1 MTKAP
6 EGTLGKRLQLVGVFA
21 ICLLF
26 AGALLYQVNLWPGER
41 FPNWDW
47 AWVDARS
54 MNVLDALRR
63 SLRSLELPSI
73 DLRTNLGYDFVGD
86 FASSLNPLNLLV
98 LLTTHQVT
106 IFIRSLVIFA
116 VGAFGAFLF
125 TRQQTKNL
133 GASWAAA
140 FLYLS
145 LPIFTGMSLFNST
158 QSTLLALPWLLIVAH
173 RIADTLNW
181 RRLAEAWAVFVL
193 AVSMGDIHTF
203 VVIAPIALLYM
214 PAVGILHYRIPW
226 RAAGQRAVS
235 LITVLAGASAF
246 YVLPVLRNLKDTGSF
261 ARTEDLGFSSSAP
274 TDYWHFLRFNGLD
287 SFLRPFEGSGLLLYC
302 PVYFIVIALF
312 GYLFRQRLLDR
323 KSLLQVALLHG
334 LALALFLSYF
344 LVNSSLLMGLVGES
358 SDSTRG
364 IIRAHLN
371 VIPFLLLLA
380 GIIGVTA
387 IVRQRN
393 RGFIGDLIAIGVVSL
408 TADYLLLDR
417 LPFWYGS
424 PAPLRLEAPFASPAR
439 FTVDFGGSP
448 MTTLVWIHFVMY
460 VVLIVAVAASS
471 GERISWR
478 SARVPA
484 TIGLGIVALL
494 TVGTQMEVL
503 SRSDAP
509 WHWVTSSTH
518 RLESFEARQEC
529 LASFA
534 DLSDP
539 QSRVLYVGEADV
551 NYYSGRDWDNLL
563 ETELHGLRGQRS
575 LFSYREFDH
584 PMPGVLAVALGQQR
598 GSGLYPPLT
607 ERAVEAVNHLR
618 LLGVRY
624 VVGSGFA
631 LPSSNRPNGGA
642 ATSSDDFQFLGS
654 CTTPLGPS
662 SIADQAI
669 LRKYQT
675 AYSSAGTTLLYEISD
690 APGIYYLANRPV
702 VTDQP
707 AALLQ
712 MESPDASPWDL
723 LTGFDLP
730 ADVGGV
736 PDPVAVDDV
745 EATVVDTSTLRL
757 AWTSPADNYIAIDQY
772 VVYAVDCTTGDY
784 TGEARTTPSAV
795 PTLAFDGLEPGTSY
809 RFAIRAH
816 NDRGLSNEDD
826 WDGDP
831 ANLPNTD
838 CTKTPGGVPD
848 PVAVDDVEVTVV
860 DASTLRLVWTSPAD
874 NYIAIDQYVVYAVDC
889 TTGDYTGEARTTST
903 SAPTL
908 AFDGLEPG
916 TSYRFAIRAR
926 NDRGLSNED
935 WDGDPANLPNTDCT
949 WTSTAA
955 GGGGRSFH
963 PTPRDFTSR
972 LMNRLNKTGGPAET
986 GAPADQ
992 EGPDSTVTTVLP
1004 DATFGRTVLIERM
1017 PEGFDFTQSQFIRT
1031 GTAEIIQ
1038 EGPSAVTIEVE
1049 SDSPTILVAA
1059 FAYRAGWHAYV
1070 DGTEVDVLRTYGGF
1084 LGVAVPE
1091 GRHFIVLDYSSNT
1104 LAIGLVITLFSG
1116 FCLAWL
1122 AWQEARN
1129 GHVNSRHKQEPS
1141 ASAHP
1146 DADSPDKPSSPQRN
1160 ETSDDDWIPLD
1171 T

>member
-745 EATVVDTSTLRL
+745 EVTVVDTSTLRL
-757 AWTSPADNYIAIDQY
+757 A
-772 VVYAVDCTTGDY
+772 
-784 TGEARTTPSAV
+784 
-795 PTLAFDGLEPGTSY
+795 
-809 RFAIRAH
+809 
-816 NDRGLSNEDD
+816 
-826 WDGDP
+826 
-831 ANLPNTD
+831 
-838 CTKTPGGVPD
+838 
-848 PVAVDDVEVTVV
+848 
-860 DASTLRLVWTSPAD
+860 WTSPAD

-916 TSYRFAIRAR
+916 TSYRFAIRAH
-926 NDRGLSNED
+926 NDRGLSNEDD

-992 EGPDSTVTTVLP
+992 EGPDSTVATVLP

-1017 PEGFDFTQSQFIRT
+1017 PDGFDFTQSQFTRT